1 MLQGTHGAGISLSP
15 VCNRTKNMRPR
26 LFCAILVAVTLALA
40 SSAGAL
46 SLDEVNKAELT
57 KPSAKDSRAVNLK
70 AQVLLDRLGFSSG
83 AIDGRRSDNFASA
96 LRAFQE
102 QNGLSTS
109 GALDAATWKKLTE
122 SPEPALIEYTI
133 GAVDTKGPFVAEI
146 PDSYEKK
153 AELKR
158 LDYTGPIELL
168 AERFH
173 MNEDLLRQLNR
184 DKSFAQAGTV
194 ITVANVGVKPVAL
207 RTKVAK
213 VEVDKTRK
221 SVRAL
226 AADGKLLAFYPASIG
241 SEEKPAPSGK
251 LKVVRVARGPTYT
264 YNPEFKFRG
273 VKADRE
279 LKIAAGPNNPVGAVW
294 IALNEKTY
302 GIHGTAEP
310 AKVGKVDSHGCVRMT
325 NWDALALASLVRK
338 GTVVEFIE

>member
-1 MLQGTHGAGISLSP
+1 
-15 VCNRTKNMRPR
+15 
-26 LFCAILVAVTLALA
+26 VAVTFALA
-40 SSAGAL
+40 SSASAL
-46 SLDEVNKAELT
+46 SLDEVNKAEFA
-57 KPSAKDSRAVNLK
+57 KPSAKNSRAVNVK
-70 AQVLLDRLGFSSG
+70 AQVLLDRLRFSPG
-83 AIDGRRSDNFASA
+83 AIDGRRSDNFINA
-96 LRAFQE
+96 LRTFQQ
-102 QNGLSTS
+102 QNGLNTS
-109 GALDAATWKKLTE
+109 GELDAATWKKLTE
-122 SPEPALIEYTI
+122 SPELALIEYTI
-133 GAVDTKGPFVAEI
+133 SAADTKGPFVAEI

-158 LDYTGPIELL
+158 LDYTGPLELL

-173 MNEDLLRQLNR
+173 MDEDLLRQLNR
-184 DKSFAQAGTV
+184 GKSFDQAGIA

-207 RTKVAK
+207 RDKAAK
-213 VEVDKTRK
+213 LEVDKARK

-226 AADGKLLAFYPASIG
+226 APDGRLLAVYPASIG
-241 SEEKPAPSGK
+241 SEEKPAPTGK
-251 LKVVRVARGPTYT
+251 LKVVRVAHGPTYT

-279 LKIAAGPNNPVGAVW
+279 LKIAAGPNNPVGSVW
-294 IALNEKTY
+294 IALNQKTY